1 MGYLS
6 AVLQSGELHRV
17 YLIESKILII
27 GNRIYAQFGG
37 KELFDSCI
45 YLIEYM
51 LIIYFSHFFC
61 TRIVILLTSV
71 RGKRTEVKIR
81 RPG

>member
-1 MGYLS
+1 MDNF
-6 AVLQSGELHRV
+6 
-17 YLIESKILII
+17 
-27 GNRIYAQFGG
+27 NRIYAQFGG

-81 RPG
+81 HPGRKIKESGYTELQTESEI

>member
-1 MGYLS
+1 MKEVVGD
-6 AVLQSGELHRV
+6 
-17 YLIESKILII
+17 
-27 GNRIYAQFGG
+27 RIYAQFGG
-37 KELFDSCI
+37 KELSILCI

-51 LIIYFSHFFC
+51 LINYFSHFFC

>member
-1 MGYLS
+1 MLGRNTPDTMDTPDTPSFNLKIS
-6 AVLQSGELHRV
+6 MEEL
-17 YLIESKILII
+17 
-27 GNRIYAQFGG
+27 
-37 KELFDSCI
+37 I

-51 LIIYFSHFFC
+51 LINYFSHFFC

-81 RPG
+81 HPG

>member
-1 MGYLS
+1 M
-6 AVLQSGELHRV
+6 
-17 YLIESKILII
+17 IL
-27 GNRIYAQFGG
+27 
-37 KELFDSCI
+37 CI

-71 RGKRTEVKIR
+71 RGERTEVKIR
-81 RPG
+81 HPGRKIKESGYTELQTESEI

>member
-1 MGYLS
+1 MYMID
-6 AVLQSGELHRV
+6 VC
-17 YLIESKILII
+17 LIAISIVNLVIVTS
-27 GNRIYAQFGG
+27 NRIYAQFGG
-37 KELFDSCI
+37 KELSILCI

-51 LIIYFSHFFC
+51 LINYFSHFFC

-81 RPG
+81 HPG

>member
-1 MGYLS
+1 MADV
-6 AVLQSGELHRV
+6 AVLCDKPLV
-17 YLIESKILII
+17 LVP

-37 KELFDSCI
+37 KELLILCI

-81 RPG
+81 HPG